1 LSETAEARSAFEAY
15 RTALLRLELTHAWRG
30 HGSALMLEF
39 GTLTPRARR
48 DGTPG
53 NATGEY
59 SAMLEWSWRIES
71 DNSILCGAWSDEDLW
86 DAAIADLKG
95 RKVTSLELFGRLPE
109 LAIGLSGGRYVSSF
123 MIAAGQPAW
132 TLLHE
137 AAPEGSGALAVD
149 SGHLTLTA

>member
-1 LSETAEARSAFEAY
+1 MSETAEARSAFEAY
-15 RTALLRLELTHAWRG
+15 RTALLGLELTHAWRG
-30 HGSALMLEF
+30 YGSTLMLEF
-39 GTLTPRARR
+39 GTLAPRARR

-71 DNSILCGAWSDEDLW
+71 DNSILCGAWCDEGLW

-109 LAIGLSGGRYVSSF
+109 LAGSRLSLAPRGLS
-123 MIAAGQPAW
+123 AAVWRRTARRRRRF
-132 TLLHE
+132 
-137 AAPEGSGALAVD
+137 SGAGL
-149 SGHLTLTA
+149 